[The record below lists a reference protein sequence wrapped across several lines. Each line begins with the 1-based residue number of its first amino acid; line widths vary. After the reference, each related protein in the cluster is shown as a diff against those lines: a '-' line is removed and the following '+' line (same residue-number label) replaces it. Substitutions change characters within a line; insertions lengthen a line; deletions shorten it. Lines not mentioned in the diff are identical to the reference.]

1 MRNRICI
8 EILNFSCNN
17 FAINIVIS
25 IMKTKTAL
33 FAASIAAASLSV
45 LGAEDSGV
53 IASVDAARGFSA
65 SAVKSYNNA
74 LTHVRGANTVL
85 DADYERALGISE
97 RFRSLLSASDG
108 IASDVSAEFSNAK
121 MIEERFTQT
130 CDFLNSAKVN
140 LEAAS
145 SSFPLGEKRVA
156 LGLKLNSQMGEI
168 ASKNPGDM
176 YQDRNYFLG
185 VSGAFMAAKNQLQSS
200 QDSLSKALIDLSI
213 ANPRIEG
220 IKSTVALARDFLSK
234 AEASSGKN
242 MDEINGLKSAAE
254 SLLEN
259 SISRYSELSALTA
272 AMRVAKTK
280 YVAAEISLTKFIM
293 NDLAAS
299 EKYGSHIFKPS
310 PEYFIK
316 AVQPVLQAPS
326 AQYQRVAKMKKDA
339 GDAAMFGA
347 VPQKAFG
354 NSSWEMAAGSV
365 NSRAKPA
372 SASGTKNVRS
382 ELLELG
388 ASLTNLS
395 AEIMAAS
402 GMLESI
408 SEEARK
414 AISEIESI
422 EQLSQALLRRAI
434 DLSTSSQMAGSDIEI
449 FRNNLKVAKVQ
460 SDVASSEFK
469 KLCESADNCLKACS
483 ADTESL
489 VENLKKADEAL

>member
-1 MRNRICI
+1 
-8 EILNFSCNN
+8 
-17 FAINIVIS
+17 
-25 IMKTKTAL
+25 MKTKTAL
-33 FAASIAAASLSV
+33 FVASMAAASLSV

-74 LTHVRGANTVL
+74 LMHVQGANTVL
-85 DADYERALGISE
+85 EADYARAFGVSE
-97 RFRSLLSASDG
+97 RFRSLLSASGG
-108 IASDVSAEFSNAK
+108 IASDVSAEFSNAR

-145 SSFPLGEKRVA
+145 ATFPLGEKRVA

-200 QDSLSKALIDLSI
+200 QESLSKALIDLSI

-242 MDEINGLKSAAE
+242 MDEIEGLKSDAE

-259 SISRYSELSALTA
+259 SISRYSELNALTA

-316 AVQPVLQAPS
+316 AVQPVLFGFPPE
-326 AQYQRVAKMKKDA
+326 AQLRASKMKKEA
-339 GDAAMFGA
+339 GDAAVFGA
-347 VPQKAFG
+347 VPQKALG
-354 NSSWEMAAGSV
+354 NFAWGRAAGSV
-365 NSRAKPA
+365 DSRAKPA
-372 SASGTKNVRS
+372 SQASGAKNVRS

-388 ASLTNLS
+388 ASLTDLS

-402 GMLESI
+402 GMLEDI
-408 SEEARK
+408 AGEARK

-422 EQLSQALLRRAI
+422 EQASQALLKRAI

-469 KLCESADNCLKACS
+469 KLCENADNYLKACS

-489 VENLKKADEAL
+489 VENLRKADEAL

>member
-17 FAINIVIS
+17 FVINIVIS
-25 IMKTKTAL
+25 IMKTKTTL

-185 VSGAFMAAKNQLQSS
+185 VSGAFMTAKNRLQSS

-259 SISRYSELSALTA
+259 SISRYSELNALTA

-326 AQYQRVAKMKKDA
+326 VQYLVAKKKKDA
-339 GDAAMFGA
+339 GDAAVFGA

-469 KLCESADNCLKACS
+469 KLCESADNYLKACS